1 MSLKSTQKIGECLH
15 SIEFDISAEVFEA
28 AQAKAFAK
36 KKKNIQIPGFRK
48 GKVTRKMAEGFF
60 GKAWLYEDAIDLCY
74 GEALDAAIK
83 ESELEVVDTKS
94 ADIKEIGENG
104 VVLVCEVYTKPVVEI
119 GAYKELKATKKKV
132 EATAEEVDARIEEM
146 RQRNARLDVV
156 EGRAA
161 ADGDIAVI
169 DFEGFLDGVAFEGGK
184 GENYDL
190 TLGAGQFIPGF
201 EDQIVG
207 HNAGDEFD
215 IDVTFPEEYTP
226 ELAGKKAVFKIK
238 LHEIKVNELPE
249 VDDEF
254 AQEAADCDT
263 VDEMKKQIASEIKAH
278 KEDENKREIESQ
290 LLAKVAEALTGEI
303 PEIYYEREIDNQ
315 IRDLDYRFSMQG
327 LSFETYLQYTG
338 MTMEAY
344 REQAKESAVRNVK
357 VRLALDLIAA
367 AEGLDCTEEEIE
379 AEYEKF
385 AQQYSMPVEEIKKVV
400 SVDALKE
407 DMLKEKAIEFV
418 VASAKVTTARK
429 PRTKK
434 EEAAPAEEAEES
446 AE

>member
-36 KKKNIQIPGFRK
+36 KKKNIQVPGFRK

-83 ESELEVVDTKS
+83 ESELEVFDTKS

-104 VVLVCEVYTKPVVEI
+104 VALVCEVYTKPVVEI

-146 RQRNARLDVV
+146 RQRNARLIVV

-249 VDDEF
+249 VDDDF

-263 VDEMKKQIASEIKAH
+263 VDEMKKQIAAEIKAH
-278 KEDENKREIESQ
+278 KEDENKRDIESQ
-290 LLAKVAEALTGEI
+290 LLSKVAEALTGEI

-385 AQQYSMPVEEIKKVV
+385 AQQYNMPVEEIKKVV
-400 SVDALKE
+400 SADALKE

-429 PRTKK
+429 PRAKK
-434 EEAAPAEEAEES
+434 EEAASDDGTEES